1 MSVQGEQS
9 PDDLPAPRRRVYWF
23 RMLLGWFIPVAV
35 LLIAY
40 VGSLDPITSSGGLL
54 VVALFFGTPAVIALA
69 ICLVVHPVLVALD
82 HVGLRHYLLGYVLAI
97 HPLFLFGAMFHGT
110 MIGLGFAFSVAV
122 GLLPLPFIFW
132 WLYYKAL
139 RGLRF

>member
-1 MSVQGEQS
+1 M
-9 PDDLPAPRRRVYWF
+9 YWF

-40 VGSLDPITSSGGLL
+40 VGSLGPMTLPGGLL

-82 HVGLRHYLLGYVLAI
+82 HVELRHYLLGYVLAI
-97 HPLFLFGAMFHGT
+97 HPLFLYGTMFRGT
-110 MIGLGFAFSVAV
+110 MIGLAFSFSIAV

-132 WLYYKAL
+132 WLYYKGL
-139 RGLRF
+139 RGLQF